1 MRRFVCLFAVLL
13 VLGLSPAPSP
23 AYADDGQY
31 VRRPTV
37 ALLPVINN
45 SGQRHTGYM
54 VGVITE
60 ALNAKFPP
68 ERYLIVSGPVLE
80 DALRQQ
86 GIDDFRTAGSY
97 SLINALQAMG
107 VDYYVRTEIQ
117 AVTTRQRVFLPDVFL
132 LLKQWAATVPISFT
146 VMNVRTGT
154 VAYDATFSE
163 YARNDGLVGFTDRHN
178 AIRIGLSR
186 VLDRFAQE
194 QIYLE

>member
-1 MRRFVCLFAVLL
+1 MRRLVCLFAVLF
-13 VLGLSPAPSP
+13 VLGLSPSP

-31 VRRPTV
+31 FRRPTV

-45 SGQRHTGYM
+45 SGQKHTGYM
-54 VGVITE
+54 AGTITE
-60 ALNAKFPP
+60 VLNAKFPSD
-68 ERYLIVSGPVLE
+68 RYLVVSGQVLE

-86 GIDDFRTAGSY
+86 GIDDFRTVGSY
-97 SLINALQAMG
+97 SLINAMQAMG

-132 LLKQWAATVPISFT
+132 LLKQWAATVPVSFT
-146 VMNVRTGT
+146 VMNVRTGA
-154 VAYDATFSE
+154 VVYDATFSE

-186 VLDRFAQE
+186 LLDRFAQE
-194 QIYLE
+194 QINLE